1 MTVSICWSF
10 YRLQGMS
17 LPLRSSVRESDR
29 YRETFSLPPRCVHVV
44 TQRWDLLLSQLQEVL
59 QGHVD
64 PPLSLLHL
72 PDVEVDVQWGAGGGG
87 VTAVGVTDH
96 LTEILGDVETPPL
109 VDLKVGFIATLDQ
122 HHVVVGL
129 DDRAVGIPT
138 RKASWKN
145 STSSS
150 QKKSGDRGVRKGQ
163 VGMRKFN

>member
-1 MTVSICWSF
+1 MTIFISRPF
-10 YRLQGMS
+10 YRLQRLSFS
-17 LPLRSSVRESDR
+17 LCCWHWQ
-29 YRETFSLPPRCVHVV
+29 TFSVPSSTHLVIPRGLLVL
-44 TQRWDLLLSQLQEVL
+44 LLLSELEKVL
-59 QGHVD
+59 QSDVN
-64 PPLSLLHL
+64 PPLGLLHL

-109 VDLKVGFIATLDQ
+109 VDLKVGFVPTLDQ
-122 HHVVVGL
+122 HHIVVGL

-138 RKASWKN
+138 RKTSWKN
-145 STSSS
+145 STSRR